1 MKNVLITGGAGFI
14 GSNLTL
20 KLIENGFTVRILDT
34 LSEQIHGID
43 AINES
48 FLFSQIKDKCEFIK
62 GSVLDINLVKECIE
76 DIDVIIH
83 LAAETGTGQSM
94 YEVSNYVATNSL
106 GTANLLDV
114 LVNTPNKVQKFIV
127 ASSRSIY
134 GEGKYL
140 DTANNESVYPESRKL
155 EDLTKGRFDLYSP
168 IDGKSYVPV
177 STDENS
183 RILPGSLYAITKYN
197 QEQMALSVC
206 KSISIPCFA
215 LRFQNV
221 YGPGQSLL
229 NPYTGILAIFSSLI
243 LKGSKINIFED
254 GLESRDFV
262 FISDVVDSIILA
274 LELEKPLW
282 EAINIGTGVPIS
294 VLSVANRLMDGY
306 QRQVQ
311 LDVTKEFRI
320 GDIRHNFADLTKAKS
335 LLAFDPKVNF
345 DLGIAKFCEWVLLQ
359 KSHDDFISK
368 YQNSIEKMRNR
379 GLHK

>member
-14 GSNLTL
+14 GSNLSL
-20 KLIENGFTVRILDT
+20 KLIENGFNVRILDT

-43 AINES
+43 AMNES
-48 FLFSQIKDKCEFIK
+48 FLYSQIKDKCEFIR
-62 GSVLDINLVKECIE
+62 GSVLDINLVKHCIE

-114 LVNTPNKVQKFIV
+114 LVNKPNKVEKFII

-134 GEGKYL
+134 GEGKYF
-140 DTANNESVYPESRKL
+140 DTTNNSFVYPESRKL
-155 EDLTKGRFDLYSP
+155 EDLSKGRFDLYSP
-168 IDGKSYVPV
+168 IDSKAYVSV

-197 QEQMALSVC
+197 QEQMALTVC

-243 LKGSKINIFED
+243 LKGSNINIFED

-262 FISDVVDSIILA
+262 FISDVVDSITLA
-274 LELEKPLW
+274 LESEKPLW
-282 EAINIGTGVPIS
+282 EAINIGSGIPIS
-294 VLSVANRLMDGY
+294 VLSVANRLMDCY
-306 QRQVQ
+306 QQKVR
-311 LDVTKEFRI
+311 LEVTKEFRI
-320 GDIRHNFADLTKAKS
+320 GDIRHNFADLTKAKTI
-335 LLAFDPKVNF
+335 LEFEPKVNF
-345 DLGIAKFCEWVLLQ
+345 DVGIAQFCDWVLMQ
-359 KSHDDFISK
+359 KSHADFILK
-368 YQNSIEKMRNR
+368 YQDSIQTMRKR